1 MNILITAGGTSEKID
16 NVRSITNHS
25 TGRLGKAIGETFLAQ
40 GHTVTYVTTPQA
52 VRPIQEKHIKLI
64 EIETTKELETTL
76 RKLFKQEQY
85 DGIIHSMAVSDFT
98 TETTFSEDLFIEK
111 LAAKLSQN
119 GHPTDL
125 AELTEKL
132 YLSLDELGKTIQSEK
147 KIPSGTDRLLLFLKK
162 NPKIIAMLKEQQPKA
177 ILVGFKLL
185 VGVSEEELIRVGR
198 SILTKNHCDFV
209 LANDL
214 EQIHGEQHYGY
225 LIDSAGKF
233 ELAQTKSDIAQLIV
247 NNVAKKWRNN

>member
-25 TGRLGKAIGETFLAQ
+25 TGRLGKAIGETFLTQ

-52 VRPIQEKHIKLI
+52 VRPDPEKNIRLI

-76 RKLFKQEQY
+76 LKLFQQEQY
-85 DGIIHSMAVSDFT
+85 DSIIHSMAVSDFT

-111 LAAKLSQN
+111 LAAKLTQN
-119 GHPTDL
+119 EHLTDL
-125 AELTEKL
+125 SELTEML
-132 YLSLDELGKTIQSEK
+132 YLSLDELGKTVQSEK
-147 KIPSGTDRLLLFLKK
+147 KIPSRTDRLLLFLKK
-162 NPKIIAMLKEQQPKA
+162 NPKIIAMLKEQQPNA

-198 SILTKNHCDFV
+198 SILNKNHCDFV

-214 EQIHGEQHYGY
+214 EQIHGAQHQGY
-225 LIDSAGKF
+225 LIDSAGNF
-233 ELAQTKSDIAQLIV
+233 ERAQTKSDIAQLIV
-247 NNVAKKWRNN
+247 KKVEEKWRNN